1 MRTFSSFL
9 KRHLLVVGFTAVL
22 VPVLILLGLQYVW
35 LDRLAEVS
43 AVAHKAALD
52 NYLEAVSTE
61 VQYFYRSVGERALNL
76 PASIFLREDL
86 HKASLMWKKKPVEG
100 ARRIFLVNFAQ
111 NVFGNF
117 YQYDPNDHAMVTVPS
132 SDESMAMIVACVP
145 WQMMSTTGLTQESVA
160 LRVDERNPEYRFILN
175 PITDERDRVVGLAG
189 MILDEEYFRRE
200 LLPWVIEKSL
210 PHFFPDE
217 AVKELVV
224 TVRNHE
230 DEVVM
235 ATGKYGNSDNDAEAR
250 LSFVFTDWTLGL
262 QSRGYSPEKWAKT
275 QFAMNMTESVLL
287 LVVVLGG
294 VVFALRAAARA
305 MKLSAMKSD
314 FVSNVSHELR
324 TPLASIRVFAE
335 FLKLGRTRDSERVR
349 EYGEYIE
356 AEGRRLSRLIDN
368 ILDFSKIESGRKTYD
383 FVQADLRQV
392 VAGTLRTFEVRMQ
405 QKGWE
410 VDLTLPETPIPEFP
424 MDPDALSQALNNL
437 LDNAVKYSG
446 DSKQVAVRLF
456 QEREEAVIEVQDRG
470 IGIARRE
477 QRKIFERFHRVGT
490 GLIHDVKGS
499 GLGLSIVHHV
509 VRAHGGR
516 VTVKSEPGKGSTFSL
531 RLPLTATPSDG
542 WPAEAEQSAA
552 G

>member
-1 MRTFSSFL
+1 
-9 KRHLLVVGFTAVL
+9 
-22 VPVLILLGLQYVW
+22 
-35 LDRLAEVS
+35 
-43 AVAHKAALD
+43 
-52 NYLEAVSTE
+52 
-61 VQYFYRSVGERALNL
+61 
-76 PASIFLREDL
+76 
-86 HKASLMWKKKPVEG
+86 
-100 ARRIFLVNFAQ
+100 
-111 NVFGNF
+111 
-117 YQYDPNDHAMVTVPS
+117 
-132 SDESMAMIVACVP
+132 
-145 WQMMSTTGLTQESVA
+145 
-160 LRVDERNPEYRFILN
+160 
-175 PITDERDRVVGLAG
+175 
-189 MILDEEYFRRE
+189 
-200 LLPWVIEKSL
+200 
-210 PHFFPDE
+210 
-217 AVKELVV
+217 
-224 TVRNHE
+224 
-230 DEVVM
+230 
-235 ATGKYGNSDNDAEAR
+235 
-250 LSFVFTDWTLGL
+250 
-262 QSRGYSPEKWAKT
+262 
-275 QFAMNMTESVLL
+275 
-287 LVVVLGG
+287 
-294 VVFALRAAARA
+294 
-305 MKLSAMKSD
+305 
-314 FVSNVSHELR
+314 
-324 TPLASIRVFAE
+324 
-335 FLKLGRTRDSERVR
+335 VR

-383 FVQADLRQV
+383 FVRADLHRV
-392 VAGTLRTFEVRMQ
+392 VAGTLRTFEVRML

-542 WPAEAEQSAA
+542 WPGEAEQSAA